1 MNKIL
6 KRIYIKVE
14 MVLKSPL
21 CISNGSTLVT
31 DNDVIKDFDG
41 NPFIPGTSIAGTL
54 RAYSSF
60 KEQDENNPFGF
71 SKEDKGKMSSI
82 IFYDAFFDK
91 EVKTIIRD
99 GVELD
104 EGKIIT
110 KDTRKFD
117 IETKDTGKFDIEAIE
132 TGARTELRIE
142 VIIRE
147 YDDEEKIL
155 EILKYALVGLKK
167 GDIRFGM
174 KKNRGFGE
182 VKVKNIYKE
191 EFTNENG
198 KEWLN
203 FNWNN
208 MKTKLN
214 LDDKVESKYY
224 EIVVPLELEGGISIR
239 QYSAKINQP
248 DYVHLTCNGKPIV
261 PGSSWNGAIRHRISE
276 ILEELNIKNKKNFIN
291 EIFGYVIKKG
301 IESDA
306 KQSSVIISESII
318 EEAVSLPMTRNKID
332 RFDNST
338 VDGALYTELSYF
350 GGKTSLNI
358 KINSKV
364 ENKWIIALLM
374 IAIKDIQ
381 GGFLSVGGQTAVGRG
396 VFKADGEVKF
406 CGFEYNEDEY
416 LKSLL
421 CKIGGIK

>member
-60 KEQDENNPFGF
+60 EEKDENNPFGF

-99 GVELD
+99 GIELD
-104 EGKIIT
+104 EGKI
-110 KDTRKFD
+110 
-117 IETKDTGKFDIEAIE
+117 TKDTGKFDIEAIE
-132 TGARTELRIE
+132 TGAKTELRIE
-142 VIIRE
+142 VIIRKD
-147 YDDEEKIL
+147 DDEEKIL
-155 EILKYALVGLKK
+155 EILKYALIGLKK
-167 GDIRFGM
+167 GDMQFGM

-182 VKVKNIYKE
+182 VKVKNIYIE
-191 EFTNENG
+191 EFTNDNG

-203 FNWNN
+203 FNWRD
-208 MKTKLN
+208 MKTKLY
-214 LDDKVESKYY
+214 LDDKVKSKYY
-224 EIVVPLELEGGISIR
+224 EIVVPLKLEGGISIR
-239 QYSAKINQP
+239 QYSSKINQP
-248 DYVHLTCNGKPIV
+248 DYVHLTCNGKPII

-276 ILEELNIKNKKNFIN
+276 ILEELSGEDKKNFID
-291 EIFGYVIKKG
+291 EIFGYVTKKENG
-301 IESDA
+301 VESDA

-374 IAIKDIQ
+374 IVIKDIQ
-381 GGFLSVGGQTAVGRG
+381 GGFLSIGGQTAVGRG
-396 VFKADGEVKF
+396 LFKADGEVKF
-406 CGFEYNEDEY
+406 CGFEYNEEEY

>member
-71 SKEDKGKMSSI
+71 SKEDEGKMSSI

-99 GVELD
+99 GIELD
-104 EGKIIT
+104 EGKIT

-117 IETKDTGKFDIEAIE
+117 IEAIE
-132 TGARTELRIE
+132 TGAKTELRIE

-248 DYVHLTCNGKPIV
+248 DYVHLICNGKPIV
-261 PGSSWNGAIRHRISE
+261 PGSSWNGAIRHIISE
-276 ILEELNIKNKKNFIN
+276 ILEELNVEELNVKDKKNFID
-291 EIFGYVIKKG
+291 EIFGYVREKEKG

-318 EEAVSLPMTRNKID
+318 EGAVSLPMTRNKID

-338 VDGALYTELSYF
+338 VDRALYTELSYF

-381 GGFLSVGGQTAVGRG
+381 GGFLSIGGQTAVGRG

-406 CGFEYNEDEY
+406 YGFEYNEEEY